1 MLNTIT
7 EGAGRTQPNN
17 VLDELLP
24 LPSKAGKETKSS
36 AAGTGDTGVSSFEQ
50 MLTDD
55 LQSRTRAPGQSSP
68 TGGAKAAPQVTQVT
82 DDKNDKTDKEPAIA
96 PTALLTR
103 AEEAPMSPTAAKKD
117 AQEKEKL
124 LPVAGETDP
133 NMISSLLTTAPA
145 IPGAVPA
152 TTVKTASE
160 DRYEKLPLGDAVA
173 ELSLDKAEENITNQ
187 TTAKVTTPPGENTTN
202 QTTAKVTTPPGENTT
217 NQTAA
222 KVTTPPGGNLT
233 TQTAAKFTTTAEEN
247 ITNQTAAKVTTPPGG
262 NLTNQTAA
270 KFTITAEENIT
281 NQIAA
286 KVTTPPGGNL
296 TNQTVAKF
304 TITAEENTTNQTAA
318 KVTTPPEGNLTN
330 QIAAKFTTTAEENI
344 TSQTAAK
351 VTTPP
356 GGNLTNQTAAKFTTT
371 TRENI
376 TNQAAAAAINAWPEK
391 APFDGRQTAEPPGEA
406 NGEGDAILTKNIREL
421 LVKAG
426 LAEYI
431 APNGDAKQD
440 PVMGDKGKSHT
451 QDPFAVPEIMDIH
464 INTAGT
470 PLSKGQDVAVPTAS
484 LLVQV
489 AEQLPQAISKGSGR
503 IRLSLEPDNLG
514 KLDMDLVV
522 RENRVQIILTAESR
536 TVQLT
541 LQGHVGQL
549 KDALQQQ
556 GLAVDGFNVLLQD
569 GRHGQG
575 DPAGGGNPFW
585 SEYNHAA
592 ADKGA
597 MGKDNFPA
605 TIAPFVSGQ
614 NLKKGAEGINI
625 FV

>member
-1 MLNTIT
+1 M
-7 EGAGRTQPNN
+7 
-17 VLDELLP
+17 
-24 LPSKAGKETKSS
+24 
-36 AAGTGDTGVSSFEQ
+36 
-50 MLTDD
+50 
-55 LQSRTRAPGQSSP
+55 
-68 TGGAKAAPQVTQVT
+68 
-82 DDKNDKTDKEPAIA
+82 
-96 PTALLTR
+96 
-103 AEEAPMSPTAAKKD
+103 
-117 AQEKEKL
+117 
-124 LPVAGETDP
+124 
-133 NMISSLLTTAPA
+133 
-145 IPGAVPA
+145 
-152 TTVKTASE
+152 
-160 DRYEKLPLGDAVA
+160 
-173 ELSLDKAEENITNQ
+173 
-187 TTAKVTTPPGENTTN
+187 
-202 QTTAKVTTPPGENTT
+202 
-217 NQTAA
+217 
-222 KVTTPPGGNLT
+222 
-233 TQTAAKFTTTAEEN
+233 
-247 ITNQTAAKVTTPPGG
+247 
-262 NLTNQTAA
+262 
-270 KFTITAEENIT
+270 
-281 NQIAA
+281 
-286 KVTTPPGGNL
+286 
-296 TNQTVAKF
+296 
-304 TITAEENTTNQTAA
+304 
-318 KVTTPPEGNLTN
+318 
-330 QIAAKFTTTAEENI
+330 
-344 TSQTAAK
+344 
-351 VTTPP
+351 TTPP

-614 NLKKGAEGINI
+614 NLKKGTEGINI